1 MEELKE
7 LLQNNLES
15 IWDKAYGEDVK
26 ERTMY
31 TVADMYDELDGF
43 WFNNFGDSVFWEA
56 GYKAICEALGDAYFR
71 FDTDCPE
78 QNPVIHYLIKLVEA
92 NPGDKCVKKLLENI
106 KLEKIKKDFE

>member
-7 LLQNNLES
+7 QLQNSLES
-15 IWDKAYGEDVK
+15 IWDKAYGENVK

-31 TVADMYDELDGF
+31 TVADMYDELEGF
-43 WFNNFGDSVFWEA
+43 WFNNFCDSSFYYD
-56 GYKAICEALGDAYFR
+56 GYRAICEALGEAYFA

-78 QNPVIHYLIKLVEA
+78 QNTVIYDLIKLVEA

>member
-7 LLQNNLES
+7 QLQNNLES
-15 IWDKAYGEDVK
+15 IWDKAYGMNVK
-26 ERTMY
+26 ERTMS
-31 TVADMYDELDGF
+31 TVADMYEELYGV
-43 WFNNFGDSVFWEA
+43 WFNYFGDSVFWEE
-56 GYKAICEALGDAYFR
+56 GYRAICEALGDAYFM

-78 QNPVIHYLIKLVEA
+78 QNTVIYDLIKLVEA